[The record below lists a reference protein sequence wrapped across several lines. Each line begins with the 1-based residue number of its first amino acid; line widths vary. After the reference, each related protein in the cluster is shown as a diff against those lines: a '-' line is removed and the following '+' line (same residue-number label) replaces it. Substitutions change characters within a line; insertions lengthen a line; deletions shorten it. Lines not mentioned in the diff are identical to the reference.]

1 MDDVQG
7 IAVWALLFTALY
19 WRPAK
24 TTLRDRLMAW
34 LPPRTDP

>member
-7 IAVWALLFTALY
+7 IAVWALLFVALY

-24 TTLRDRLMAW
+24 TTLRDRLFGRSA
-34 LPPRTDP
+34 RTDP